1 MTAGRRPFP
10 SARKVRA
17 FDLFV
22 LAWVLAW
29 CVVGVAVGRAIWDVG
44 AIADPVI
51 RNAASVSDATHSLD
65 KLRSVPLIGSAL
77 GGAVGGV
84 RAPFE
89 KTQEEAQVVKDRIQ
103 QVGVAIGLLLV
114 VPPALLGLLLY
125 LPFRLRWR
133 RDVAAVRAALKRDP
147 HDLVLQRYLALR
159 AVQGLRYDE
168 LCALGDDPWH
178 DIVTGHA
185 WTLADVELD
194 RLGLVR
200 RV

>member
-1 MTAGRRPFP
+1 MAAGRRPFL

-17 FDLFV
+17 FDLV
-22 LAWVLAW
+22 LVAWVLAW

-51 RNAASVSDATHSLD
+51 RNAAGVSDATHSLD
-65 KLRSVPLIGSAL
+65 KLRSVPLIGGVL

-84 RAPFE
+84 RAPFD
-89 KTQEEAQVVKDRIQ
+89 KTREEAQQVKDRIH
-103 QVGVAIGLLLV
+103 QVGVAAGLLLA
-114 VPPALLGLLLY
+114 VPPSLLALVVY

-133 RDVAAVRAALKRDP
+133 RDVAAVRAALRRDP
-147 HDLVLQRYLALR
+147 YDLVLQRYLALR

-168 LCALGDDPWH
+168 LRALGDDPWH

-185 WTLADVELD
+185 WPLADVELD

>member
-1 MTAGRRPFP
+1 MAAGRRPFF

-17 FDLFV
+17 LDLV
-22 LAWVLAW
+22 VIAWVLAW
-29 CVVGVAVGRAIWDVG
+29 CVVGTAVGRAIWDVS

-51 RNAASVSDATHSLD
+51 RNAAGVSNATHSLD
-65 KLRSVPLIGSAL
+65 KLRSVPLVGGVL

-84 RAPFE
+84 RAPFD
-89 KTQEEAQVVKDRIQ
+89 KTREEAQLVKDRIR
-103 QVGVAIGLLLV
+103 QVGVAAGLLLA
-114 VPPALLGLLLY
+114 VPPSLLALLVY

-133 RDVAAVRAALKRDP
+133 RDVAAVRAALRRDP

-200 RV
+200 RT

>member
-1 MTAGRRPFP
+1 MAAGRRPFL

-17 FDLFV
+17 SDLFL

-51 RNAASVSDATHSLD
+51 RNAAAVGDATHSLD
-65 KLRSVPLIGSAL
+65 KLRSVPLVGGVL
-77 GGAVGGV
+77 GGAVSGV

-89 KTQEEAQVVKDRIQ
+89 KTREEAQVVKDRIH
-103 QVGVAIGLLLV
+103 QVAVAVALVLILPPSLL
-114 VPPALLGLLLY
+114 ALLFY

-133 RDVAAVRAALKRDP
+133 RDVSAVRAALRRDP
-147 HDLVLQRYLALR
+147 YDVVLQRYLALR
-159 AVQGLRYDE
+159 AVQGMRYDE
-168 LCALGDDPWH
+168 LRALGEDPWR
-178 DIVTGHA
+178 DIVSGHA
-185 WTLADVELD
+185 WPLADVELD

>member
-1 MTAGRRPFP
+1 MAAGRRPFL

-17 FDLFV
+17 SDLFL

-51 RNAASVSDATHSLD
+51 RNAAAVGDATHSLD
-65 KLRSVPLIGSAL
+65 KLRSVPLVGGVL
-77 GGAVGGV
+77 GGAVSGV

-89 KTQEEAQVVKDRIQ
+89 KTREEAQVVKDRIH
-103 QVGVAIGLLLV
+103 QVAVAVALVLILPPSLL
-114 VPPALLGLLLY
+114 ALLFY

-133 RDVAAVRAALKRDP
+133 RDVAAVRAALRRDP
-147 HDLVLQRYLALR
+147 YDVVLQRYLALR
-159 AVQGLRYDE
+159 AVQGMRYDE
-168 LCALGDDPWH
+168 LRALGEDPWR
-178 DIVTGHA
+178 DIVSGHA
-185 WTLADVELD
+185 WPLADVELD

>member
-1 MTAGRRPFP
+1 MAAGRRPFL

-17 FDLFV
+17 FDLFL

-51 RNAASVSDATHSLD
+51 RNAAAVGDATHSLD
-65 KLRSVPLIGSAL
+65 KLRSVPLVGGVL
-77 GGAVGGV
+77 GGAVSGV

-89 KTQEEAQVVKDRIQ
+89 KTREEAQVVKDRIH
-103 QVGVAIGLLLV
+103 QVAVAVALVLILPPSLL
-114 VPPALLGLLLY
+114 ALLFY

-133 RDVAAVRAALKRDP
+133 RDVAAVRAALRRDP
-147 HDLVLQRYLALR
+147 YDVVLQRYLALR
-159 AVQGLRYDE
+159 AVQGMRYDE
-168 LCALGDDPWH
+168 LRALGEDPWR
-178 DIVTGHA
+178 DIVSGHA
-185 WTLADVELD
+185 WPLADVELD